1 MGYKLALLLFGCF
14 VSFRTRKV
22 THKRFK
28 EATNIGVAI
37 YNMSFVFIILVPLV
51 IVLDSVEAEFLL
63 ISLGIIFSTTVAL
76 SATVVPKLYLMNDA
90 GEIANQKSSQSKSN
104 QKRQEEVGLTPN

>member
-63 ISLGIIFSTTVAL
+63 ISLGIIFSTSIAL
-76 SATVVPKLYLMNDA
+76 SATVVPKLYLMNDVQ
-90 GEIANQKSSQSKSN
+90 ELANQRKSSASNSKERRASITN
-104 QKRQEEVGLTPN
+104 A